1 MLVIAL
7 LAVALAAVMRKTST
21 RVGEGAKRLMGTY
34 KARAARIKAYH
45 AWGRY
50 VESHRR
56 VRRTLKTLS
65 TRKHATNCFRA
76 FGRWHAY
83 SASLPAVGADFVAG
97 FAVPP
102 PPCDDS
108 DEDVTLTPPPPP
120 SGLFSS
126 GPSYA
131 STPTAAQPYFDDDPV
146 AGAGTLYES
155 PVGRAVEY

>member
-1 MLVIAL
+1 MMTI
-7 LAVALAAVMRKTST
+7 
-21 RVGEGAKRLMGTY
+21 G
-34 KARAARIKAYH
+34 
-45 AWGRY
+45 
-50 VESHRR
+50 
-56 VRRTLKTLS
+56 
-65 TRKHATNCFRA
+65 ATNTC
-76 FGRWHAY
+76 GRLTAIHARSLRRSGRG
-83 SASLPAVGADFVAG
+83 SAGSAGLVPAMLSGGADFVAG

-131 STPTAAQPYFDDDPV
+131 STPTAAQPYFDDDPALA
-146 AGAGTLYES
+146 AGGTLYES

>member
-1 MLVIAL
+1 MLS
-7 LAVALAAVMRKTST
+7 TSAQNDQRLCSTT
-21 RVGEGAKRLMGTY
+21 RV
-34 KARAARIKAYH
+34 
-45 AWGRY
+45 
-50 VESHRR
+50 
-56 VRRTLKTLS
+56 LS

-131 STPTAAQPYFDDDPV
+131 STPTAAQPYFDDDPA
-146 AGAGTLYES
+146 AGATLYES

>member
-1 MLVIAL
+1 MAWTDVFLHRKRSGRLTSFVG
-7 LAVALAAVMRKTST
+7 VALA
-21 RVGEGAKRLMGTY
+21 
-34 KARAARIKAYH
+34 RATMIKAYH

-131 STPTAAQPYFDDDPV
+131 STPTAAQPYFDDDSAP
-146 AGAGTLYES
+146 GATLYES